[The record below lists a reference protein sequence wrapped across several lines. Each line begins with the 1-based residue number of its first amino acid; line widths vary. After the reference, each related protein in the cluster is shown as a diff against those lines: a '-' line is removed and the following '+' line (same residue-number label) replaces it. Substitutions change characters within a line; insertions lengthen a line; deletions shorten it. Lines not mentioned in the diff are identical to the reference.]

1 MKRFALPLPSAGLRV
16 LLPIT
21 LSLFIGTQS
30 TLQAQERKYVLATA
44 SAGGTYFP
52 VGVALST
59 LIKIKLQPRE
69 GISLDAINSAGSG
82 ENIRLLK
89 DGRAQLA
96 ILQGLYGYYARTGTG
111 PLEADGPQT
120 QLRSI
125 TMLWQNVEHL
135 VTSTDNAKNNDVSAL
150 ESLKGKPMA
159 FGKLG
164 SGTLGSTGALLS
176 GLGADIGT
184 DYTLFHDGY
193 KGSLDALA
201 KGEVAAASIPAGAPT
216 SSIVDF
222 MQANGKQFSILNFTA
237 EQAKAADNGRELWT
251 PYTIKAGTYPNQD
264 NDIQTIAQ
272 PNVLV
277 THAAVSTNDIYLIT
291 KTIYE
296 NLPFLQGIHPAT
308 KAMAVE
314 KALAGL
320 PLPLHPG
327 ALKYYKEVGIDVPER
342 LAKAPDA
349 CVCPTLD
356 QLLAQQSGGSSTPQ
370 IASDKDI
377 EATLSLFAPAG
388 NQFDPSAFAGTNT
401 PANNSGNANVAS
413 DADIQAAIALF
424 AQSDAQS
431 GFDPSQF
438 TAPAA
443 TQGQA
448 QTTGVASDAQ
458 IEAAIALFSQSNA
471 QSGFDP
477 SQFTAPAQ
485 GNNTQSPVASSADI
499 QATASIFGQ
508 PATNQQ
514 PATSA
519 QAPAA
524 AAPSSDQS
532 SSGRARSKRESIFL
546 NFN

>member
-1 MKRFALPLPSAGLRV
+1 MKRFNLPTAATRLRL

-21 LSLFIGTQS
+21 VSLFIGLQS
-30 TLQAQERKYVLATA
+30 PLQAQERKYVLATA
-44 SAGGTYFP
+44 SSGGTYFP

-111 PLEADGPQT
+111 PMQEDGPQT

-125 TMLWQNVEHL
+125 SMLWQNVEHFI
-135 VTSTDNAKNNDVSAL
+135 VPSDSTDNNDMSTL
-150 ESLKGKPMA
+150 QTLKDKPMA

-176 GLGADIGT
+176 GLNLDVGT

-201 KGEVAAASIPAGAPT
+201 KGDVAAASIPAGAPT

-222 MQANGKQFSILNFTA
+222 MQNNGEQFSILNFTP
-237 EQAKAADNGRELWT
+237 EQAEAADDGRELWV
-251 PYTIKAGTYPNQD
+251 PYIIQAGTYPNQD
-264 NDIQTIAQ
+264 KDIQTIAQ

-308 KAMAVE
+308 KAMAIE

-327 ALKYYKEVGIDVPER
+327 ALQYYEEIGIEVPER

-356 QLLAQQSGGSSTPQ
+356 QLLAQQPGGRNSTPQ

-388 NQFDPSAFAGTNT
+388 NQFDPAAFSGAGVSADNT
-401 PANNSGNANVAS
+401 TNANVAS
-413 DADIQAAIALF
+413 DADIQAAVALF
-424 AQSDAQS
+424 AKSDAQS

-438 TAPAA
+438 TAPAPSQNQ
-443 TQGQA
+443 TQGSS
-448 QTTGVASDAQ
+448 VASDAQ
-458 IEAAIALFSQSNA
+458 IEAAVALFSSNA

-477 SQFTAPAQ
+477 SQFTAAQ
-485 GNNTQSPVASSADI
+485 GDNI
-499 QATASIFGQ
+499 Q
-508 PATNQQ
+508 PANTG
-514 PATSA
+514 A
-519 QAPAA
+519 QASTDPQ
-524 AAPSSDQS
+524 PT
-532 SSGRARSKRESIFL
+532 SGASANTPNGTGRVRSERESIFL